1 MYVGR
6 RSLTSRWERALDYQD
21 HLTGNIALSTNPKC
35 LPGVPVLQFQNAVHD
50 CSLRT
55 QCRSQ
60 TALLIYAQRV
70 IVVNRR
76 YHKLALFVRQELG
89 SMSRVEKRR
98 SNGSLPV
105 AIGGAFATPPQSG
118 LT

>member
-1 MYVGR
+1 MRLFFVPLFRHWRG
-6 RSLTSRWERALDYQD
+6 SDALLERAFY
-21 HLTGNIALSTNPKC
+21 
-35 LPGVPVLQFQNAVHD
+35 VY
-50 CSLRT
+50 LRET
-55 QCRSQ
+55 
-60 TALLIYAQRV
+60 LIHRV
-70 IVVNRR
+70 
-76 YHKLALFVRQELG
+76 G